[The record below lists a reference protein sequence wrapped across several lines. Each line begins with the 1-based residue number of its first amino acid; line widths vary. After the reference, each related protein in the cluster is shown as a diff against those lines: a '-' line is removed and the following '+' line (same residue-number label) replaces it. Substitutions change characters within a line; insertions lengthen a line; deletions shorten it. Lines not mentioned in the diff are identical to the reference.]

1 MVDSVFR
8 HNLADRGHHAFLGIA
23 VAVVQPEKLDPFV
36 GIDQT
41 AQRDAVDGHLISG
54 VPMDVRGELH
64 LEAGGGVAANI
75 LHYFHVLAK
84 ELVDRAVLFHHFDN
98 AVDERNLLAWAFQV
112 PDKLVEGLDGD
123 LLLSAP
129 PGCVLNEIT
138 HHLEVM
144 KGPTPVLPRELVGVP
159 MDQSTFLGH
168 KGGIEIVSKAHRVTE
183 GEIEEQDL
191 LGGIEVLAELPFDG
205 YRALV
210 L

>member
-1 MVDSVFR
+1 MPV
-8 HNLADRGHHAFLGIA
+8 NIG
-23 VAVVQPEKLDPFV
+23 
-36 GIDQT
+36 
-41 AQRDAVDGHLISG
+41 
-54 VPMDVRGELH
+54 GELH
-64 LEAGGGVAANI
+64 LKAGRGVAANI

-84 ELVDRAVLFHHFDN
+84 ELVDRTVLFHHFDN
-98 AVDERNLLAWAFQV
+98 AVDERNLLSWAFQV

-123 LLLSAP
+123 LLLPAP

-138 HHLEVM
+138 HHLEVL

-168 KGGIEIVSKAHRVTE
+168 KGGFQIVEKAHRVAE
-183 GEIEEQDL
+183 GKVEEQDL
-191 LGGIEVLAELPFDG
+191 SGSIEVLAGLPFDR